1 MPDGRTVG
9 LNLGCGFGDLSK
21 AGENAL
27 ILGNRIHKLEQVRFD
42 YTSGDYMKPW
52 IFSDQESRLD
62 LTFTPF
68 KERVATIRL
77 GIIDSEV
84 HQMFGRYNGKAVA
97 DDGEEISIKDLV
109 GFAEEHHA
117 RW

>member
-1 MPDGRTVG
+1 
-9 LNLGCGFGDLSK
+9 
-21 AGENAL
+21 
-27 ILGNRIHKLEQVRFD
+27 
-42 YTSGDYMKPW
+42 MKPW
-52 IFSDQESRLD
+52 KFSDTEGRLD

-68 KERVATIRL
+68 KERIATTRL

-84 HQMFGRYNGKAVA
+84 HQMFGRYNGKVVSDA
-97 DDGEEISIKDLV
+97 GETIWIKDLI